1 MSRPS
6 LVIGVYKLF
15 STNNVGD
22 NVNHSQQE
30 TRKKKIIDGQYLN
43 LVSLLQLSD
52 SFFPTGM
59 YTMSNG
65 LESFFYSKKL
75 KNADQ
80 LLILVKNY
88 LENQTGPLDCSALG
102 VSYMAAQ
109 TSDLQGIINIDQTV
123 FAMRLIEEVRNAA
136 ARSGTQLLKCL
147 RSFLENDNTDSS
159 RLLERYHESIKEG
172 KSSGVYP
179 VALAVASHRLG
190 IPKFNAGVMML
201 YSFTVSMAGAALRL
215 GILDHIQGQRIIH
228 ELRHIIVRTVEN
240 NIDRP
245 LTSFWQFAPEIDI
258 LQMQHEKMSS
268 KMFIT

>member
-1 MSRPS
+1 
-6 LVIGVYKLF
+6 LF
-15 STNNVGD
+15 SNNNVD
-22 NVNHSQQE
+22 TKHSMLE
-30 TRKKKIIDGQYLN
+30 TKEKIIDGQYLN

-80 LLILVKNY
+80 LIILIKNY
-88 LENQTGPLDCSALG
+88 LESQMGPLDCSALG
-102 VSYMAAQ
+102 VSYVAAQ
-109 TSDLQGIINIDQTV
+109 TSDLQRIINIDQTV
-123 FAMRLIEEVRNAA
+123 FAMRLIEEV
-136 ARSGTQLLKCL
+136 
-147 RSFLENDNTDSS
+147 
-159 RLLERYHESIKEG
+159 
-172 KSSGVYP
+172 
-179 VALAVASHRLG
+179 SHRLG

-201 YSFTVSMAGAALRL
+201 YSFTISMAGAALRL
-215 GILDHIQGQRIIH
+215 GILDHFQVQRIIH
-228 ELRHIIVRTVEN
+228 ELRQIIIRTVEK

-245 LTSFWQFAPEIDI
+245 LTGFWQFAPEINI

>member
-15 STNNVGD
+15 STNNVD
-22 NVNHSQQE
+22 DTNNS
-30 TRKKKIIDGQYLN
+30 TRKNHAKKIINGQYLS

-65 LESFFYSKKL
+65 LESFFYGKKL

-80 LLILVKNY
+80 LLVLIKNY

-102 VSYMAAQ
+102 VSYVAAQ
-109 TSDLQGIINIDQTV
+109 TSDLQRIIEIDQTL
-123 FAMRLIEEVRNAA
+123 FAMRLIEEVRNAT

-147 RSFLENDNTDSS
+147 RSFLENDNTNNSGV
-159 RLLERYHESIKEG
+159 LERYHESIKEG

-190 IPKFNAGVMML
+190 ISKFNAGVMML

-215 GILDHIQGQRIIH
+215 GILDHLQGQRIIH

-258 LQMQHEKMSS
+258 HQMDHEKMSS